1 MPRVRRCV
9 PPAQVLEHLAQ
20 LPHAFMAQLT
30 GQGLVLHFFLCLSFG
45 QALPPYLGLRLT
57 LRARFFRPVPQALEH
72 PPQPPHLETL
82 QSIGQGAVLHVVDV
96 LVFSHFFPPCRA
108 CCVIVRVFDFVPPP
122 QDLEHLP
129 HAPHFECWQLTG
141 QGFVLHTAFI
151 LSAPHFSP
159 PNCGCLVTL
168 RDLDFTPPPHFLEQ
182 DSQEFQELSRQCT
195 GQLCVWHF
203 CVLLSAGHALPPY
216 LAGVTTVRVVV
227 CAPPPHVFEHDGQ
240 PAHGETT
247 QLTGQCFSLHAFDS
261 ETFGQLLPPN
271 LFTVMTVRFRFVVPP
286 PHFLLQGVH
295 LFQLLTWQ

>member
-1 MPRVRRCV
+1 
-9 PPAQVLEHLAQ
+9 
-20 LPHAFMAQLT
+20 
-30 GQGLVLHFFLCLSFG
+30 
-45 QALPPYLGLRLT
+45 
-57 LRARFFRPVPQALEH
+57 
-72 PPQPPHLETL
+72 
-82 QSIGQGAVLHVVDV
+82 
-96 LVFSHFFPPCRA
+96 LVFSHFFPPFWA

-129 HAPHFECWQLTG
+129 HDPHFECWQLTG
-141 QGFVLHTAFI
+141 QGFVLHVAFI
-151 LSAPHFSP
+151 LSAPHLSP

-182 DSQEFQELSRQCT
+182 DSQEFQELSMQCT

-216 LAGVTTVRVVV
+216 LAVVVTVRLVV
-227 CAPPPHVFEHDGQ
+227 CAPPPQVFEHDGQ

-295 LFQLLTWQ
+295 LPQLLTWQ